1 MRHAHLSPH
10 GIALAAAMLLAA
22 LPGRGLGQPPNSAVR
37 PLPKTADNQPDAH
50 VTAPPSILGPDTRP
64 IDLDSALRLA
74 GVRNPDLMIA
84 RERLTEA
91 AAVRQFAAA
100 QLLPSINAGTNY
112 DDHNGSLQQST
123 GAMLTVHRQ
132 SLYVGTGAGTIG
144 AGTVA
149 IPGVV
154 WNEQVSELIFNN
166 LIAQQA
172 VVQRGFVL
180 EATRNNVLLQVAV
193 GYEELLRAEG
203 IRAVAIKNRD
213 DTKEVARITAAYA
226 KTGQGRQADADR
238 AATELARREFD
249 VMQAEGQILTASAGL
264 GRLLSLDPARR
275 LHPIDLA
282 VVPATI
288 VAGEIPIQEL
298 IVAALMRR
306 PELKAQQ
313 AVIRQALLALR
324 SARALP
330 FTPNVLIGYSSGTF
344 GGGSDL
350 SPPELGNF
358 QGRSDFDAVA
368 YWTLQNLG
376 VGNVA
381 LIHEAQS
388 HLRTENHQMTRVLD
402 QVRDEVAEAYARA
415 RARWSQIATTE
426 KAVRTAQEAFAE
438 DLTRIRGQEGL
449 PIEVLDSVRLLG
461 QGRND
466 YVNAIL
472 DYNRAEFELY
482 VALGQPP
489 ANVLARPAPRPAETI
504 PAPVPEPPMAPAV
517 K

>member
-1 MRHAHLSPH
+1 MLHANLPAK
-10 GIALAAAMLLAA
+10 GAALAAALLLAA
-22 LPGRGLGQPPNSAVR
+22 LVGQALGQRSDPAKP
-37 PLPKTADNQPDAH
+37 PLPQAVNNQPDQRTA
-50 VTAPPSILGPDTRP
+50 APPSILGPDTRP
-64 IDLDSALRLA
+64 IDFDSALRLA
-74 GVRNPDLMIA
+74 GVRNPELMIA

-91 AAVRQFAAA
+91 AALRQFAAA
-100 QLLPSINAGTNY
+100 QLLPNLNAGTNY
-112 DDHNGSLQQST
+112 DDHSGNLQQST
-123 GAMLTVHRQ
+123 GATLVVHRQ
-132 SLYVGTGAGTIG
+132 SLYVGAGAGAIG

-154 WNEQVSELIFNN
+154 WNQQLSELIFNN

-172 VVQRGFVL
+172 VVQRDFGL

-193 GYEELLRAEG
+193 AYQELLRAEG
-203 IRAVAIKNRD
+203 LWAVAIKNRD

-238 AATELARREFD
+238 AATELARRDLD
-249 VMQAEGQILTASAGL
+249 VMQSEGQVLTASAGL
-264 GRLLSLDPARR
+264 CRLLSLDPACR

-282 VVPATI
+282 VVPSTV
-288 VAGEIPIQEL
+288 VADEIPMKEL
-298 IVAALMRR
+298 IATAVMRR
-306 PELKAQQ
+306 PELKEQQ
-313 AVIRQALLALR
+313 AAIRQALFALR
-324 SARALP
+324 GARALP
-330 FTPNVLIGYSSGTF
+330 FTPNVLIGYSTGTF

-368 YWTLQNLG
+368 FWTLQNLG

-388 HLRTENHQMTRVLD
+388 HVRTENYQMTRVLD

-415 RARWSQIATTE
+415 HARWSQIGTDE

-438 DLTRIRGQEGL
+438 DLRRIRGQEGL

-461 QGRND
+461 QGRSD
-466 YVNAIL
+466 YLNAIL
-472 DYNRAEFELY
+472 DYNRAELELY

-489 ANVLARPAPRPAETI
+489 ANVLARPAPAPAEPI
-504 PAPVPEPPMAPAV
+504 PPPAPGPVMNPGNP
-517 K
+517 